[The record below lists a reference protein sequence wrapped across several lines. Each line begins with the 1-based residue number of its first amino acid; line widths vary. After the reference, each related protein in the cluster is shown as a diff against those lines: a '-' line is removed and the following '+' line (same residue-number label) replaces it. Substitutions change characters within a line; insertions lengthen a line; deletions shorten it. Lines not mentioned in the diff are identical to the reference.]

1 MVSIKTK
8 TADIEVRALDT
19 GIVRIRA
26 ASGGAFRESLMNRYC
41 ILRDGAETDTVLS
54 ESADSCEIKAG
65 HITVTVDKNTGR
77 VTVAGAK
84 APLEFCFDDTAG
96 RGFDM
101 SVSLDETERL
111 FGLGDESRESIARRN
126 TTARMDVKNVVSYG
140 PVPYVMSSNGWGML
154 VNCTYAHTYD
164 LGKTESDK
172 IKVSSPKGNPDIY
185 LFIPESHKLTD
196 ILELYTRISGKAPV
210 MPKFAYGY
218 TFVLNEQ
225 TNAREMLW
233 DCKSFR
239 REGIPCDMVGL
250 EPQWMSVCYDT
261 SVDKKWDEDRFYIPQ
276 WFDDHYSGDWSFFYN
291 LREMGFKLSLWLCND
306 YDLVFEEERQVDE
319 RAKTEKLYTYS
330 YEGASILDPH
340 FEHPRYQDQLT
351 KKDEAWFEHLKKF
364 VDNGASAFKLDA
376 AFQVNDHPDRL
387 WGGKFFDDE
396 VHNVY
401 PTIYVKQ
408 MQEGFTKHTDGRRA
422 FIYTSCFYAGS
433 QRYAASWAGDTGGG
447 YDTVVAMLNYGLS
460 GHTNV
465 TCDMEVTRKE
475 GIHYGFLS
483 PWVQQL
489 GWRNWQQPWFLREE
503 LEDMIRYY
511 ARLRSALFPYIY
523 SMAHKASRTAL
534 PLARALTLMYPDVPE
549 YDYVT
554 NTYMLGDSLL
564 VAVFDM
570 HVTLPEGEWY
580 DYWTGEKYTGG
591 RVVEYEIPEG
601 RGGALFVRAGSVI
614 AEMEPQD
621 YIEKVEPDNYI
632 LSVYPGAD
640 TEFVLVEDDGYTYDY
655 AEGKC
660 AETSV
665 RIENSEDSGFDLLIA
680 MRTGEYFGRPKR
692 EGDAYKESDPEIHG
706 MKEPTSFTAAIKNT
720 CAKSVTLGGEKVD
733 ISFDGEDTVFTV
745 PAELHRKSDLRYKIE
760 L

>member
-1 MVSIKTK
+1 MTK
-8 TADIEVRALDT
+8 SDDVEIRVFEC
-19 GIVRIRA
+19 GMIRIRA
-26 ASGGAFRESLMNRYC
+26 AAGGNFRESLMNRYN
-41 ILRDGAETDTVLS
+41 ILREGDEVNAVTSEN
-54 ESADSCEIKAG
+54 ESAFELKAD
-65 HITVTVDKNTGR
+65 HLSVTVDKESGA
-77 VTVAGAK
+77 VTVIGAK
-84 APLEFCFDDTAG
+84 DPVTFNFNDVSG

-101 SVSLDETERL
+101 SVSLCENERL
-111 FGLGDESRESIARRN
+111 FGLGDESRESIARRG

-172 IKVSSPKGNPDIY
+172 IIVNSPKGNPDIY
-185 LFIPESHKLTD
+185 LFIPKSHKLTD
-196 ILELYTRISGKAPV
+196 ILDLYTKLSGKALV

-233 DCKSFR
+233 DCKTFR
-239 REGIPCDMVGL
+239 KEGIPCDMVGL
-250 EPQWMSVCYDT
+250 EPQWMSVCYDN
-261 SVDKKWDEDRFYIPQ
+261 SIDKKWDDDRFYRPT
-276 WFDDHYSGDWSFFYN
+276 WFDDHYSGNWSFFYN
-291 LREMGFKLSLWLCND
+291 LREMGFKFSLWLCND
-306 YDLVFEEERQVDE
+306 YDLLFEEERQADE
-319 RAKTEKLYTYS
+319 RAKSEKLYHYS

-340 FEHPRYQDQLT
+340 FEHPRYQDNLT
-351 KKDEAWFEHLKKF
+351 KRDIPWFDHLKKF
-364 VDNGASAFKLDA
+364 VDNGASAFKLDG

-387 WGGKFFDDE
+387 WAGKFFDDE

-408 MQEGFTKHTDGRRA
+408 MQEGFTNHTEGRRA

-465 TCDMEVTRKE
+465 TCDMEVTCKE

-511 ARLRSALFPYIY
+511 SRLRSALFPYIY
-523 SMAHKASRTAL
+523 SMAHKAARTAI

-570 HVTLPEGEWY
+570 KVTLPEGEWY
-580 DYWTGEKYTGG
+580 DYWTGEKYKGG
-591 RVVEYEIPEG
+591 CVIDYQIPEG
-601 RGGALFVRAGSVI
+601 RGGALFVRAGSVVC
-614 AEMEPQD
+614 EMEPQE
-621 YIEKVEPDNYI
+621 YIEKVDPDNYI
-632 LSVYPGAD
+632 LGIYPGAD
-640 TEFVLVEDDGYTYDY
+640 CEFTLVEDDGYTYDY
-655 AEGKC
+655 VEGKC
-660 AETSV
+660 ADTVIRIDNSAETS
-665 RIENSEDSGFDLLIA
+665 FDLVICK
-680 MRTGEYFGRPKR
+680 RTGEFAGRAKR

-706 MKEPTSFTAAIKNT
+706 MKKVTSFTARVKNT
-720 CAKSVTLGGEKVD
+720 EVKSVVL
-733 ISFDGEDTVFTV
+733 DGQTVEFSYDGNDTVFEV
-745 PAELHRKSDLRYKIE
+745 PADLHEKSELVYKIKF
-760 L
+760 